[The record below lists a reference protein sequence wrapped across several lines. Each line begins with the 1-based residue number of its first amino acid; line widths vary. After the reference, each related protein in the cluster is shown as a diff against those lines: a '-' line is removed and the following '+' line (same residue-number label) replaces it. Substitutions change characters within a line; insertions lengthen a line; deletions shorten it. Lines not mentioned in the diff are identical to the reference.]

1 MDNIASQISS
11 TERSSIAPMD
21 PDHQGDPY
29 KNLENTLFV
38 LKKHSRIHPF
48 PSFNQRLTLLTK
60 LQHAL
65 LSYEE
70 ALLKALT
77 SDYGQRAPEE
87 SRLIELIPALG
98 EIKHAKRH
106 LSRWMRSQSRR
117 PHISI
122 FPAKASVMYQPK
134 GVVGIISPWNYPI
147 LLSLSPLVGALAAG
161 NRVMLKASEFCP
173 ATNSVLRQL
182 LEESLSEEWVAF
194 VEGEVE
200 VANAFSQL
208 PFDHLLFTG
217 STQVGKQV
225 MANAA
230 QHLTPVTLELGGK
243 SPVIVSPSA
252 NPKTAAESILFGK
265 LINAGQTCVAPD
277 YILCHR
283 QQNPAL
289 IHHMK
294 QTLARMYPNGIDS
307 PDYTCLINEKQM
319 SRLTGYL
326 DEIEQQQ
333 ICYENLMPQGPK
345 WKENKLALHL
355 LHQPDEQLKVM
366 QEEIFGP
373 ILPLLLYNDL
383 SEAIAYINVRPRP
396 LATYLFSQ
404 NTKEHREVET
414 GMVCGGLVIN
424 QTLLHV
430 AQADLP
436 FGGIGESGMGM
447 YHAIEGFHTFSHTKA
462 VLHKKRPNMIRLLM
476 PPYKKHIHKL
486 LKRYW
491 RFL

>member
-1 MDNIASQISS
+1 MDNIASQITS

-21 PDHQGDPY
+21 SDHQDDPH
-29 KNLENTLFV
+29 KNLENTFFA
-38 LKKHSRIHPF
+38 LKKHSLIHPF
-48 PSFNQRLTLLTK
+48 PSLNQRLTLLNQ
-60 LQHAL
+60 LQQAL

-70 ALLKALT
+70 AILKALT

-87 SRLIELIPALG
+87 SRLIELIPTLG

-106 LSRWMRSQSRR
+106 LARWMRPNSRR

-134 GVVGIISPWNYPI
+134 GVVGIISPWNYPV
-147 LLSLSPLVGALAAG
+147 LLSLGPLVGALAAG
-161 NRVMLKASEFCP
+161 NRVMLKVSEFCP
-173 ATNSVLRQL
+173 ATNAVLRQL
-182 LEESLSEEWVAF
+182 LEESLGEEWIAF
-194 VEGEVE
+194 VEGEAE

-252 NPKTAAESILFGK
+252 NPKTAAECILFGK

-277 YILCHR
+277 YI
-283 QQNPAL
+283 QQKPAL

-294 QTLARMYPNGIDS
+294 QTLVHMYPNGIDS

-319 SRLTGYL
+319 NRLTDYL
-326 DEIEQQQ
+326 EEVEQQQ
-333 ICYENLMPQGPK
+333 VCYENLMPQGPK
-345 WKENKLALHL
+345 WKGHKLALHL
-355 LHQPDEQLKVM
+355 LHQPDDQLKVM

-373 ILPLLLYNDL
+373 ILPLLLYNNL
-383 SEAIAYINVRPRP
+383 SEAMDYINARPRP

-404 NTKEHREVET
+404 NAKEHQEIET
-414 GMVCGGLVIN
+414 GIVCGGLVIN

-447 YHAIEGFHTFSHTKA
+447 YHAIEGFHTFSHAKA
-462 VLHKKRPNMIRLLM
+462 VLHKKGPNIIHLLM

-491 RFL
+491 HFL